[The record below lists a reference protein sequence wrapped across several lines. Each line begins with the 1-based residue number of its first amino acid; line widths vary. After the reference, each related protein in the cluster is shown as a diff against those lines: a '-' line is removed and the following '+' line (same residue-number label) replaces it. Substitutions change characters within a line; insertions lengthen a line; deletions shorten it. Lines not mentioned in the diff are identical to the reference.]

1 MKESL
6 SKFMAELAKRH
17 EENSNII
24 KEIRASTDATIR
36 NQRASIKTLEIQIR
50 QMSKVLQERGVGS
63 LLGSTETN
71 PKDQVKSISTSKA
84 EFFEIRH
91 MEYGPCVILD
101 AYDHNLPQKEK
112 DPGSFTLPCLINNVC
127 FDKAL
132 VDLGASMSVM
142 PFSTYTN
149 LGLGILSHTR
159 LTIELADGTIKQP
172 MGIAE
177 NVLVRIGKFVF
188 LIDFIIL
195 DIPKDDDVLLI
206 IERPFLST
214 AHSKIDVFKRKITLR
229 AGEEKLV
236 FKSIKPAISII
247 KRVFMLKNIDLKTEL
262 IGEGDESI
270 YPMYGFYHSIIKDK
284 DEVESHA
291 RTLVDIPVFVKK
303 NSIITG
309 TIRRILRFGIRRI
322 DPCTVEPVESP
333 FRAWERFKE
342 LLMKCPQHYLTDMQ
356 EVILFYN
363 GHDVPTRLIQ
373 DSKGAIHSKI
383 AADAKVTVKEMAKFS
398 QNGTREHHL
407 SLEMSKVLQEKGF
420 GSLLG
425 STETNPKDQF
435 KSIST
440 SKSEFYEIHRIEYG
454 PYVVS
459 GPHHRYIFLEIVPFL
474 RRLYNYCCD
483 DLKEARGVKI
493 LDAYNHNLPQKE
505 KDLGS
510 FTLPCFINNVC
521 FDKAL
526 VDLGASVSVMP
537 FSTYTN
543 LGLGILSHIRL
554 TIELADRTI
563 KQPRGIA
570 ENVLVRIGKFVFPI
584 DFIILDI
591 PEDDD
596 VPLIIG

>member
-1 MKESL
+1 MFPVSLTGAANRWLRNHPSGLITTWEFLKEKFLNKYSPPARTAKKVEEINNFQKL
-6 SKFMAELAKRH
+6 SCFIMGTMFQLDKSWIQKSKSTKTSDGLAAIQAQLNNLRREIKKVNEKVYGAQVGCELCKGPH
-17 EENSNII
+17 YTKDCPQKEEG
-24 KEIRASTDATIR
+24 
-36 NQRASIKTLEIQIR
+36 KTLEEAYYTQLGTPY
-50 QMSKVLQERGVGS
+50 QLRGQYRAVG
-63 LLGSTETN
+63 
-71 PKDQVKSISTSKA
+71 
-84 EFFEIRH
+84 
-91 MEYGPCVILD
+91 
-101 AYDHNLPQKEK
+101 
-112 DPGSFTLPCLINNVC
+112 PGFYQWNN
-127 FDKAL
+127 
-132 VDLGASMSVM
+132 GNSS
-142 PFSTYTN
+142 
-149 LGLGILSHTR
+149 
-159 LTIELADGTIKQP
+159 
-172 MGIAE
+172 
-177 NVLVRIGKFVF
+177 IGKFVF

-195 DIPKDDDVLLI
+195 DIPEDDDVPLI

-229 AGEEKLV
+229 VGEEKLV

-262 IGEGDESI
+262 IGEGDESLD
-270 YPMYGFYHSIIKDK
+270 PMY
-284 DEVESHA
+284 
-291 RTLVDIPVFVKK
+291 
-303 NSIITG
+303 G

-322 DPCTVEPVESP
+322 DPCTVDLAETMICPPARTAKKVEEINKFQQEPVESP

-383 AADAKVTVKEMAKFS
+383 AADVKVTVKEMAKFS

-407 SLEMSKVLQEKGF
+407 SLEVGCELSRDLTIQKIVYKRKKAK
-420 GSLLG
+420 LLKKLTIHSSVQPINLEDNIEQQG
-425 STETNPKDQF
+425 HDSTNGTMET
-435 KSIST
+435 I
-440 SKSEFYEIHRIEYG
+440 
-454 PYVVS
+454 
-459 GPHHRYIFLEIVPFL
+459 LPFP

-505 KDLGS
+505 KDPGS
-510 FTLPCFINNVC
+510 FTLPYFINNVC

-570 ENVLVRIGKFVFPI
+570 KNVLVRIGKFVFPV